1 MDLIVIYTYIGLL
14 LSVQHALGSLLVG
27 LDSVS
32 GLVLPGVGAIGVD
45 ISRLSQNWDLL
56 LSGQLV
62 GGNDGNQ
69 GEGDDLKG

>member
-1 MDLIVIYTYIGLL
+1 MIYTYIGLL